1 MRPLAYALLLA
12 LFLQTPGNA
21 AASETRTYRL
31 DNRPAEDVARQLKDL
46 YPSGELAITAH
57 GQQMIIRG
65 SAGVLGEI
73 EQLVETMD
81 VAPAQLRISV
91 RSGQRGNSTKQGGGL
106 LVKKDGRIS
115 AGAERRVTTTR
126 QNRERTLVMQDGGS
140 AHITSGRIR
149 TIPIAL
155 QGGRNPAVLLDQI
168 ETRSGFVV
176 SPQVIS
182 DRTVELTI
190 MSFEE
195 DPANDMPG
203 YKTEAVMTIRRVE
216 PDQWVDLGS
225 SQTSQAGNRSGIT
238 YRTAGDSRQSQSFEV
253 KVNLL

>member
-1 MRPLAYALLLA
+1 MRPLAYTLLLV
-12 LFLQTPGNA
+12 LSFHTLGNA
-21 AASETRTYRL
+21 AAAETRTYRL
-31 DNRPAEDVARQLKDL
+31 DNRPAGDVASQLKDL

-65 SAGVLGEI
+65 SPGVLGEI

-81 VAPAQLRISV
+81 VAPVQLRISV
-91 RSGQRGNSTKQGGGL
+91 RSGHRQDSKSQGGGL

-115 AGAERRVTTTR
+115 ADVQRRVTTTR
-126 QNRERTLVMQDGGS
+126 QNNERTLVMQDGGS
-140 AHITSGRIR
+140 AHITSGQIR

-155 QGGRNPAVLLDQI
+155 QGGRNPAVLLDQV

-182 DRTVELTI
+182 DQTVELTI

-203 YKTEAVMTIRRVE
+203 YETEAVMTIRRVG
-216 PDQWVDLGS
+216 PDQWVELGS

-238 YRTAGDSRQSQSFEV
+238 YRTGGDSRDSQSFEV